1 MLYSM
6 NLEKYFIKKAFSK
19 INFTS
24 ILFKNLLCAYIKI
37 SLMDKLISTAP
48 DKKYQ
53 MPGFVTLILDYMN
66 KYLLFHLLF
75 LNLPLVVIVI
85 GCCYLLLGIIIIIT
99 RWVFL
104 VVSFYMYN
112 WLYYFN

>member
-19 INFTS
+19 ISFTS
-24 ILFKNLLCAYIKI
+24 ILFKNLFYVCIKI
-37 SLMDKLISTAP
+37 SLMDKLIPTAP
-48 DKKYQ
+48 DKKCQ

-66 KYLLFHLLF
+66 KYLLFHLF

-85 GCCYLLLGIIIIIT
+85 GCYDLLLGIIIIIT

-112 WLYYFN
+112 WLYYYN